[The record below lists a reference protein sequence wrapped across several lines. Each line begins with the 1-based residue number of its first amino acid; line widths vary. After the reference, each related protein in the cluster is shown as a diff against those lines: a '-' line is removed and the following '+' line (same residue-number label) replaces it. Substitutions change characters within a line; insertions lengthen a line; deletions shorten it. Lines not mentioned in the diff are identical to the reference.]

1 MDSSIEHLS
10 DLIYQYKIHVQRNQI
25 HKFRYLISAS
35 ASVTQDTAAIE
46 SFKVRTCWHCWS
58 ALSFPLQTQQASEY
72 VAFFA
77 ELFPQRALAF
87 HWMQHK
93 TLQVPLDEG
102 QDNLHD
108 SETTRPGQCVAI
120 HYRALLNAL
129 WMWLMNRMPSSLF
142 HKTDAFYRYLVNPT
156 VNKSA
161 LKMAKRTTT
170 FQGPNLGMS
179 LVFSSNCKS
188 MRLSLIS
195 IHTAD
200 VMNGCCLLYL
210 CKTFKTTKS
219 TIHFERA

>member
-1 MDSSIEHLS
+1 MLTLLEWAFLSTTNATGIRICSILRW
-10 DLIYQYKIHVQRNQI
+10 IVP
-25 HKFRYLISAS
+25 SAGAGFS
-35 ASVTQDTAAIE
+35 
-46 SFKVRTCWHCWS
+46 
-58 ALSFPLQTQQASEY
+58 L
-72 VAFFA
+72 
-77 ELFPQRALAF
+77 
-87 HWMQHK
+87 WMQHK
-93 TLQVPLDEG
+93 TPQVPLDEG

-161 LKMAKRTTT
+161 LKVAKRTTT

-188 MRLSLIS
+188 TRLSLIS
-195 IHTAD
+195 IHTAG
-200 VMNGCCLLYL
+200 VMNGCRLLYL